1 MLFSVIVPTH
11 NRLHLLK
18 RTIESLLKQ
27 TFKDFEI
34 IVVDD
39 GSTDGTAKY
48 LADLEKNGHVIPIL
62 QTNKGPAV
70 ARNVGIRRAA
80 GKYIAFTDDDCV
92 VPSDWLDKL
101 HSDLNIGKIAGVG
114 GSARTGDTSN
124 LYAVA
129 NDMIVN
135 FLKSE
140 LNELYQFNP
149 PFLTSNNTAYSKLSL
164 ESVGGFDEGYFI
176 GAEERDLNY
185 LLFLKGER
193 LTYDPAIIVEH
204 HNDSNFKKFLI
215 HQFDQGKGSRRF
227 YTNILREHGR
237 KPEMIPRGVYRKIF
251 SHPFKVEPFGR
262 AIRLF
267 FLFGFAQMAIT
278 AGYVYAALTGRKS
291 HAGNPSMHDSRK

>member
-1 MLFSVIVPTH
+1 MLFSVIVPTY

-39 GSTDGTAKY
+39 ESTDGTAKY

-92 VPSDWLDKL
+92 VPSDWLEKL
-101 HSDLNIGKIAGVG
+101 HAHFKIGKIAGVG
-114 GSARTGDTSN
+114 GSARTGDPSN

-140 LNELYQFNP
+140 LNELYH
-149 PFLTSNNTAYSKLSL
+149 LKLSL

-185 LLFLKGER
+185 RLFLKGER

-237 KPEMIPRGVYRKIF
+237 KPEMIPRGVYRKMF

-278 AGYVYAALTGRKS
+278 AGYIYAALTGRKS